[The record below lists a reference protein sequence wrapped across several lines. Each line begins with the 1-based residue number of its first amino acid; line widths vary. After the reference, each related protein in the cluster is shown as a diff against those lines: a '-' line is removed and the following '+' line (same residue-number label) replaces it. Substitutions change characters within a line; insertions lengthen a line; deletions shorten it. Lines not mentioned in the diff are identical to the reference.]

1 MQTRINQLNLFAE
14 RWVRT
19 PFAFLLAIVLAA
31 LLLVVSENTYRETTS
46 TLRGGIDL
54 TDARIQ
60 SQRLLQLLTDAQ
72 AAQFGFLVTG
82 QADYL
87 AQHAQAKAE
96 LPAVQAVV
104 ARYLA
109 SQGSEG
115 AAVAQRV
122 ADFMA
127 REFVLF
133 DHTLTLA
140 RSGQLAAANELA
152 SRDRGRIEML
162 ALRRELGE
170 QLARAAGLQQHA
182 RVSIYNALKVNRVA
196 VGSLTL
202 VALLSLFLFR
212 RQLQL
217 QNRERQARQAALLG
231 ERERLEEEVQRRT
244 LRLAELAR
252 HLQSV
257 REDERARL
265 ARELH
270 DELGSLMTAS
280 KLDIARARMKAGE
293 PAEVLVRLAR
303 VTEHLNKGIAL
314 KRRIIEDL
322 RPSALS
328 NLGLTI
334 ALQNLCDDGS
344 TSLGIPVRLSAV
356 ELNLSPDAELAVY
369 RFVQEALTNAGKYA
383 SATAIDVVLVAGEAN
398 AVAEVRDD
406 GVGFDTE
413 RARAGRHGLS
423 GMQFRAESLGGSMH
437 VTSTPGA
444 GTSVRIQFPQVPAD
458 EVAQI

>member
-1 MQTRINQLNLFAE
+1 MRTRISQLNSFAE

-19 PFAFLLAIVLAA
+19 RFAFPLAIVLAS
-31 LLLVVSENTYRETTS
+31 LLLVVSENTYRDTTS

-82 QADYL
+82 QPDYL
-87 AQHAQAKAE
+87 TLHAQAKAE
-96 LPAVQAVV
+96 LPAVQTAV
-104 ARYLA
+104 ARFLA
-109 SQGSEG
+109 GQGSEG
-115 AAVAQRV
+115 VALAQRV
-122 ADFMA
+122 AEFTA
-127 REFVLF
+127 REFVQF
-133 DHTLTLA
+133 DRMLALA

-152 SRDRGRIEML
+152 SRDEGRIEML
-162 ALRRELGE
+162 ALRRELLE
-170 QLARAAGLQQHA
+170 QLSRAARLQQQA
-182 RVSIYNALKVNRVA
+182 RISIYDALMVNRVA

-212 RQLQL
+212 RQLQS
-217 QNRERQARQAALLG
+217 QDRERQARQAELLV
-231 ERERLEEEVQRRT
+231 EREQLEVEVQRRT

-257 REDERARL
+257 REDERAHL

-270 DELGSLMTAS
+270 DELGSLLTAS

-334 ALQNLCDDGS
+334 ALQNLCDDCS

-356 ELNLSPDAELAVY
+356 DFNLSPEAELAVY

-383 SATAIDVVLVAGEAN
+383 SATAIDVVLVAGEVN
-398 AVAEVRDD
+398 ATAEVRDD
-406 GVGFDTE
+406 GVGFDV
-413 RARAGRHGLS
+413 GRSWVGQHGLS
-423 GMQFRAESLGGSMH
+423 GMQFRAESMGGSMA
-437 VTSTPGA
+437 VTSALGA
-444 GTSVRIQFPQVPAD
+444 GTTVRIEFPQMPA
-458 EVAQI
+458 EG